1 MALNNYIKYIF
12 QSNQLDEKQISSN
25 IKISAVTNFNDF
37 KEFYKVPWLIYKNNE
52 FWIPPFWSEI
62 KKFFRFDNFFWK
74 HAESKLFI
82 LQKNSDFIGRI
93 AAIIDRNF
101 VSSNQKIGFFGF
113 FECIND
119 FSIASELFQVVQEW
133 LSSRG
138 MTHMY
143 GPINARVDMGSGF
156 LLKEF
161 NSTPYLF
168 DHYSPGYYTD
178 FAKDYGMKKH
188 RDLISYQ
195 IDLKKEIPKSVHKT
209 AQYCESNGIKIRP
222 FNRFQFK
229 KDMILWTDILINEF
243 SNHWGYTNVPLEE
256 IQTRFGINMLRWIV
270 DPPLFLIAEKDNESI
285 GFRWSLPDYNQI
297 FKDLNGKLG
306 IVGGL
311 KVLSRKHRINRGR
324 FIIMGIKKKYRNM
337 GIGTYMN
344 YHTLIEMKRRG
355 YISAE
360 YGWIDEDNIASL
372 KAAEKIGGK
381 IYKRYRVYEKKV

>member
-1 MALNNYIKYIF
+1 MVVNNNIKYIF
-12 QSNQLDEKQISSN
+12 QSSQSEEKQVSSN
-25 IKISAVTNFNDF
+25 IKISVVTDFKTF
-37 KEFYKVPWLIYKNNE
+37 KEFYTIPWAVYKNNDY
-52 FWIPPFWSEI
+52 WIPPFWSEI
-62 KKFFRFDNFFWK
+62 KNFFRRDNFFWK

-82 LQKNSDFIGRI
+82 LQKNSEFIGRV

-101 VSSNQKIGFFGF
+101 ISSNQKIGFFGF

-119 FSIASELFQVVQEW
+119 FSIASELLQVVQEW

-168 DHYSPGYYTD
+168 DHYSPCYYQD
-178 FAKDYGMKKH
+178 FAKDYGMEKH
-188 RDLISYQ
+188 KDLVSYQ
-195 IDLKKEIPKSVHKT
+195 IDLKKEIPQSVHKT
-209 AQYCESNGIKIRP
+209 AKYCKANGIKIRP
-222 FNRFQFK
+222 FNRFKFK
-229 KDMILWTDILINEF
+229 KDMILWTNMLINEF
-243 SNHWGYTNVPLEE
+243 SNHWGYTNVSLEE
-256 IQTRFGINMLRWIV
+256 IRTRFGINLLRWIV
-270 DPPLFLIAEKDNESI
+270 DPPLFLIAEKDDKAI

-306 IVGGL
+306 LSGGI
-311 KVLSRKHRINRGR
+311 KFLSRKHRINRGR
-324 FIIMGIKKKYRNM
+324 FIVMGVKKDYRNI

-344 YHTLIEMKRRG
+344 YLTLLEMKRRG
-355 YISAE
+355 YETAE

-372 KAAEKIGGK
+372 RAGEKIGGK
-381 IYKRYRVYEKKV
+381 IYKCYRVYEKKI